1 VSIADEA
8 DAPNRGRITVC
19 MPMLLLMRK
28 PRWSGGEPIHVVA
41 E

>member
-1 VSIADEA
+1 MFI
-8 DAPNRGRITVC
+8 ITIVC

-28 PRWSGGEPIHVVA
+28 PRRGSGETIHVAV